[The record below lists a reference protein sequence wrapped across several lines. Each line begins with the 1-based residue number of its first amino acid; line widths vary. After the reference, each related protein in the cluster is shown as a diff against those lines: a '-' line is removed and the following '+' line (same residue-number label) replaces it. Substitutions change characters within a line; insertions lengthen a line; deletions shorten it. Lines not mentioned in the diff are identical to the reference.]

1 MPRFRI
7 VYQELFTAKTEQLD
21 ITAASLAKAHQH
33 TLTLDVYVLSVKPI
47 IRVTA

>member
-7 VYQELFTAKTEQLD
+7 VYQALFTAKAEQLD
-21 ITAASLAKAHQH
+21 ITAANLTKAHQH
-33 TLTLDVYVLSVKPI
+33 SKTLDVYVLSVKPI